1 MVIETKIKGYL
12 ENNINENT
20 LDQNTCVMAKNNAL
34 RNNSETW
41 PNYQTEKKENKWVYI

>member
-20 LDQNTCVMAKNNAL
+20 THQNTCVMAKNNAL
-34 RNNSETW
+34 RNKSE
-41 PNYQTEKKENKWVYI
+41 P